1 MRRNNRLLTILLAFA
16 LCLGLLTGG
25 VLADEG
31 EAVLDIYD
39 EAPLSADGE
48 AVVDVPA
55 DEPEAAP
62 DGATGENELPIIIDD
77 PVYDE
82 TELDAPALVSVTNT
96 NGGVKLTWKAV
107 EGAAGYRVLRRTG
120 GGEWSVLTSTAATTV
135 TNKKNVVSGTAY
147 TYTVCCLDAD
157 GGVISGYDPNGLT
170 ITYVAAPKLLGA

>member
-1 MRRNNRLLTILLAFA
+1 M
-16 LCLGLLTGG
+16 
-25 VLADEG
+25 
-31 EAVLDIYD
+31 
-39 EAPLSADGE
+39 
-48 AVVDVPA
+48 PA
-55 DEPEAAP
+55 DEPGTAP

-77 PVYDE
+77 PAYDE
-82 TELDAPALVSVTNT
+82 TELDAPALVSVTNV

-170 ITYVAAPKLLGA
+170 ITYVAAPKLLGIANVYGGVKLTWEPVAGAAQYHVLRKAVGASKWSTVTTRTRPTRA